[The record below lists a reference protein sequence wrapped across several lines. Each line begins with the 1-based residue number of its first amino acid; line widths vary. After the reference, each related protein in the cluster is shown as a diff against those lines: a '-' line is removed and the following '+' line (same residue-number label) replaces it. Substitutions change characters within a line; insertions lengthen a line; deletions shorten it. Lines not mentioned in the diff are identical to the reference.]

1 MLLVLLFF
9 TMDINLLTAELKM
22 EALLTNPKLMLRL
35 PTQAD
40 ILEFYDHLMSSGFKK
55 NEAIHRL
62 SGELVKTWTKAD
74 CPPLSARLVYDKMQ
88 ILLKSVQEAKRKPRE
103 SQKKSNKTGIP
114 SRRSLRKRGENE
126 ENENEGNASADA
138 ESAVLPSPGP
148 SQPQE
153 PMPRPSSRTRSIV
166 STETEWKEEFE
177 VLFDILSQKKVDEGE
192 QLFDEEFYIDQKG
205 PRNLWISKNLNP
217 DFKDQYEQLEKTEAN
232 RERRQRL
239 ASGKTNANFSQTAP
253 QDDLS
258 DEDDLGLDEPCE
270 EDFEETDLN
279 EFMDTSMAHAKN
291 SKDLML

>member
-1 MLLVLLFF
+1 
-9 TMDINLLTAELKM
+9 
-22 EALLTNPKLMLRL
+22 
-35 PTQAD
+35 
-40 ILEFYDHLMSSGFKK
+40 
-55 NEAIHRL
+55 
-62 SGELVKTWTKAD
+62 
-74 CPPLSARLVYDKMQ
+74 
-88 ILLKSVQEAKRKPRE
+88 
-103 SQKKSNKTGIP
+103 
-114 SRRSLRKRGENE
+114 
-126 ENENEGNASADA
+126 
-138 ESAVLPSPGP
+138 
-148 SQPQE
+148 
-153 PMPRPSSRTRSIV
+153 MPRPSSRTRSIV